1 MKVIDLLKPNAIAL
15 NFNTDSK
22 EALYDKLIDLQ
33 SKAGNISDKAQYK
46 KDLFLRDEE
55 GPTAIGDGVAIP
67 HAKSAAVKNPG
78 LAAVTVP
85 KGIDLDA
92 MDGGKSNLI
101 FMIAAPKSGGDV
113 HLEVLSRLTVML
125 MDEKFRQ

>member
-46 KDLFLRDEE
+46 KDLFFCQ
-55 GPTAIGDGVAIP
+55 
-67 HAKSAAVKNPG
+67 VK
-78 LAAVTVP
+78 L
-85 KGIDLDA
+85 L
-92 MDGGKSNLI
+92 
-101 FMIAAPKSGGDV
+101 
-113 HLEVLSRLTVML
+113 
-125 MDEKFRQ
+125 

>member
-46 KDLFLRDEE
+46 KDLFFCQVK
-55 GPTAIGDGVAIP
+55 PHKAIC
-67 HAKSAAVKNPG
+67 AVNRP
-78 LAAVTVP
+78 
-85 KGIDLDA
+85 
-92 MDGGKSNLI
+92 
-101 FMIAAPKSGGDV
+101 SGGTP
-113 HLEVLSRLTVML
+113 LL
-125 MDEKFRQ
+125 

>member
-67 HAKSAAVKNPG
+67 HAK
-78 LAAVTVP
+78 VP
-85 KGIDLDA
+85 L
-92 MDGGKSNLI
+92 
-101 FMIAAPKSGGDV
+101 
-113 HLEVLSRLTVML
+113 
-125 MDEKFRQ
+125 